1 MAKACVRAVASL
13 CWLRLREGVR
23 GTWESI
29 SPSGRRD
36 QTPRV
41 VRRAEDG
48 WAARA
53 EYIDAFDDDDTQYA
67 VGDIDR
73 GERVYIR
80 VDSAGSSSAPAAET
94 FGTVVEAA
102 GSRPNDPREWLTLRI
117 GEHHRHWTISDPTA
131 RGTHVVPIAAV
142 ESRLSVRDESDPWV
156 WTELVSAVTSDV
168 AASRAAV
175 EGALDRLHRVG
186 EVYVVGNGEREETEV
201 KTVE

>member
-1 MAKACVRAVASL
+1 MPTACVRAVASL

-29 SPSGRRD
+29 SPSGRDD
-36 QTPRV
+36 QAPRV

-53 EYIDAFDDDDTQYA
+53 EYIDAFEDDDTQYA

-80 VDSAGSSSAPAAET
+80 VDGTRGAVVPAAET
-94 FGTVVEAA
+94 FGKVKEVA
-102 GSRPNDPREWLTLRI
+102 GDRPDDPREWLTLRV
-117 GEHHRHWTISDPTA
+117 GADHHWTIPDPTT

-142 ESRLSVRDESDPWV
+142 ESRLSERDGSDPWT
-156 WTELVSAVTSDV
+156 WTALVSAVTSDV
-168 AASRAAV
+168 PASRAAV
-175 EGALDRLHRVG
+175 EGALDRLHRAG
-186 EVYVVGNGEREETEV
+186 EVYVVGTADCDELEV
-201 KTVE
+201 KAIE

>member
-1 MAKACVRAVASL
+1 MEARCVRAVASL

-29 SPSGRRD
+29 SPSGRD
-36 QTPRV
+36 AETPRV
-41 VRRAEDG
+41 IRRAEDG
-48 WAARA
+48 WATRA
-53 EYIDAFDDDDTQYA
+53 EYVDAFDDGSQYA

-73 GERVYIR
+73 GERVFVR
-80 VDSAGSSSAPAAET
+80 VDSATASSSPAAET

-102 GSRPNDPREWLTLRI
+102 ESRPNDPREWLTLRI

-131 RGTHVVPIAAV
+131 RGTHIVPIAAV
-142 ESRLSVRDESDPWV
+142 ESRLSERDGSDPWV

-168 AASRAAV
+168 PASRAAV

-186 EVYVVGNGEREETEV
+186 EVYVVGDGERAKTEV
-201 KTVE
+201 ETLE